1 MKKLLEYR
9 TAKNLNQRQMADFL
23 GFSPVTYHE
32 WEKGKKKMGREAALV
47 ISEKTGLSR
56 DYLIFGD

>member
-1 MKKLLEYR
+1 
-9 TAKNLNQRQMADFL
+9 MAAFI

-32 WEKGKKKMGREAALV
+32 WEKGKKRMSRTAALV
-47 ISEKTGLSR
+47 VAEKTGLSR